1 MSFGERL
8 TAARKEQNMTVK
20 ALAEACWTS
29 TTAIHHY
36 EKGRRLPTAE
46 RLIRLCNARKGAPTV
61 LWQDESKYKRPCPSA
76 FLMDELQAL
85 TPEKRAEL
93 SAFLTLLQEALEDSK
108 SE

>member
-46 RLIRLCNARKGAPTV
+46 MLIRLCNALKVSPTV
-61 LWQDESKYKRPCPSA
+61 L
-76 FLMDELQAL
+76 LQEL

>member
-8 TAARKEQNMTVK
+8 TAARKAQNMTVK

-46 RLIRLCNARKGAPTV
+46 MLIRLCNALKVSPTV
-61 LWQDESKYKRPCPSA
+61 LLQDELKYKPPSPSA
-76 FLMDELQAL
+76 VLMDELQAL